1 MNGSSDPPA
10 EEQPADQAPT
20 SGQSLPIPAAAGAV
34 PHRGRLFG
42 IDFGTKRIGIAICD
56 DDQRI
61 ASPIENYSLL
71 RPEADAIR
79 LRTLAAEYR
88 IVGMIVGLPL
98 HMGGEEGQKAR
109 EARRFGAWAAGAT
122 NLPLAFWD
130 ERLTSALAE
139 DYLRMAELSPKKRKL
154 RLDKVAAQIMLQSYL
169 ESRANS

>member
-10 EEQPADQAPT
+10 EEQPGDRAPS
-20 SGQSLPIPAAAGAV
+20 SGQGPPNPAAADAV
-34 PHRGRLFG
+34 PRRGRLFG
-42 IDFGTKRIGIAICD
+42 IDFGGIAICD

-71 RPEADAIR
+71 RPEADATR
-79 LRTLAAEYR
+79 LRTLATEYR
-88 IVGMIVGLPL
+88 IVGMVVGLPL

-109 EARRFGAWAAGAT
+109 EARRFGAWAAKAT
-122 NLPLAFWD
+122 GLPLGFWD

-169 ESRANS
+169 ESRAKS